1 MAWKKEKIDFKYNF
15 KVYWEILKEHKSMF
29 FALLFVTLTVEALL
43 IVDKFLFK
51 KIIDDGTEFIAGTI
65 AQAVFVKT
73 LFVLAS
79 VFIGISLIRTIGKWF
94 NIHLLNVLDA
104 QLIWE
109 LKRKYFNHILCLSH
123 SFHTTHRTGSLISR
137 LN

>member
-109 LKRKYFNHILCLSH
+109 LKRKYFNHILGLSH

>member
-15 KVYWEILKEHKSMF
+15 KSMF

-109 LKRKYFNHILCLSH
+109 LKRKYFNHILGLSH